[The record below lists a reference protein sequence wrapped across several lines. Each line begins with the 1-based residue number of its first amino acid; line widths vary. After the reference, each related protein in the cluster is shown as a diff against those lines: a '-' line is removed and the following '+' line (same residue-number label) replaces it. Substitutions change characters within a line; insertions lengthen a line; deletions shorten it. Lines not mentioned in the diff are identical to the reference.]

1 MVCYRNPYPIVLLHQ
16 DLTEED
22 MASFRAVSLLQR
34 APIRDLNQIQTEWH
48 EILIVAVVLVLQA
61 TGATLFFQR
70 VIFDEDTLPSYLDRE
85 AFLSWIR
92 PKVRLYI
99 YKKLSYMCL
108 GSLTV

>member
-1 MVCYRNPYPIVLLHQ
+1 M
-16 DLTEED
+16 
-22 MASFRAVSLLQR
+22 
-34 APIRDLNQIQTEWH
+34 
-48 EILIVAVVLVLQA
+48 AVVWVLQA

-99 YKKLSYMCL
+99 YKAKLYVL
-108 GSLTV
+108 GTPEWSLTLLNMGAQLKRFATCDVQTCLL